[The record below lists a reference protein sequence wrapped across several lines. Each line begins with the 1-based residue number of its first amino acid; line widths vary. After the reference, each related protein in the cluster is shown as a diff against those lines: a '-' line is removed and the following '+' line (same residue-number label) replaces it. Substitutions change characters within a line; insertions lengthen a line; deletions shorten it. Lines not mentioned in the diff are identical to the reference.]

1 MSSFLDTIKKY
12 SIAELF
18 FPQISLNMNKEAFNT
33 SNLADLGASIGVII
47 FSLILFQFYIWYYL
61 YNFFT
66 KSGQNY
72 FLMFALF
79 AFCFCF
85 PPIGTITFFIV
96 FFGGEDVKKS
106 LYTQEALG

>member
-47 FSLILFQFYIWYYL
+47 FSLILFQF
-61 YNFFT
+61 
-66 KSGQNY
+66 
-72 FLMFALF
+72 
-79 AFCFCF
+79 
-85 PPIGTITFFIV
+85 
-96 FFGGEDVKKS
+96 
-106 LYTQEALG
+106 